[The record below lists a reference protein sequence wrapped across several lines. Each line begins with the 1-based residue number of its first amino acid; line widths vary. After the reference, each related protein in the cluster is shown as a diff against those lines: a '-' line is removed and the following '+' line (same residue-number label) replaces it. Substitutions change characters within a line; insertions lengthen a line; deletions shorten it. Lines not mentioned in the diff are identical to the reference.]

1 MKNSE
6 CLSLGMLCANMN
18 FRKDIVAKQRDSNII
33 DSILSIIYN
42 GTMIE
47 FPRPEDPLSYFAI
60 GIFRINGALLRNG
73 DRITKAIGQSS
84 ARWHVLGQANFKPQ
98 TVAQIAR
105 NMGQA
110 RQSVQRVA
118 DVLARE
124 GLVNYTN
131 NTQDKRTQLL
141 AVTSRGEA
149 VIAEINARNAVWMQ
163 HITPKLGADNLALLA
178 RQMEQIAAVLEQN
191 ESY

>member
-1 MKNSE
+1 
-6 CLSLGMLCANMN
+6 MN

-33 DSILSIIYN
+33 DSILSIIYD
-42 GTMIE
+42 GTMLE

-178 RQMEQIAAVLEQN
+178 RQMEQIATVLEQN
-191 ESY
+191 ESN

>member
-1 MKNSE
+1 MKNSD
-6 CLSLGMLCANMN
+6 CSSLRMLCANMN

-33 DSILSIIYN
+33 DSILSIIYD
-42 GTMIE
+42 GTMLE

-73 DRITKAIGQSS
+73 DRITKAIGRSS
-84 ARWHVLGQANFKPQ
+84 TRWHVLGQANFNPQ

-141 AVTSRGEA
+141 VVTSRGE
-149 VIAEINARNAVWMQ
+149 
-163 HITPKLGADNLALLA
+163 
-178 RQMEQIAAVLEQN
+178 
-191 ESY
+191 

>member
-1 MKNSE
+1 MKNSD
-6 CLSLGMLCANMN
+6 CSSLRMLYANMN

-33 DSILSIIYN
+33 DSILSIIYD
-42 GTMIE
+42 GTMLE

-149 VIAEINARNAVWMQ
+149 VLAEINARYAVWMQ

-178 RQMEQIAAVLEQN
+178 RQMEQIATVLEQN
-191 ESY
+191 ESN